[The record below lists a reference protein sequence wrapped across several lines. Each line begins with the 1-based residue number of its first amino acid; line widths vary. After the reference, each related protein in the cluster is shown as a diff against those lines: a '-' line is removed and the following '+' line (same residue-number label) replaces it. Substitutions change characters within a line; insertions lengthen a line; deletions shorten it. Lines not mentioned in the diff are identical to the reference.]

1 MVLMCVREVTRYFY
15 KSNPSALA
23 NKRGKFRV
31 DERKKRGRGREVKN
45 DGGLTQKKGVK
56 YDT

>member
-1 MVLMCVREVTRYFY
+1 MCVREVTKYFY

-31 DERKKRGRGREVKN
+31 EERKKEGEVVGVKN
-45 DGGLTQKKGVK
+45 DGGLTQKKGGK
-56 YDT
+56 I